1 MRHTLLIATS
11 ILAFSAVPALAAQ
24 DAPAPAPAQPATP
37 AAPAASAE
45 TSSAVV
51 TDAQLE
57 AFAAAM
63 VKVREISAGVQNGTP
78 TTEQQAGMAAAIEA
92 SGLGITQFN
101 AISTQVSADPV
112 MRARLA
118 VASAPESAAGS
129 VAAGVSDAEV
139 EKFSA
144 AMVKMREVAPA
155 AGATPTADQQAAM
168 AGVLE
173 ASGLEI
179 ARFNEIATAVSS
191 DAHLRARVELA
202 DARRGAGS

>member
-1 MRHTLLIATS
+1 MRRSLLIASS
-11 ILAFSAVPALAAQ
+11 ILAVSAVPALATAQ
-24 DAPAPAPAQPATP
+24 NAPPPAAAPAPAVPAPTG
-37 AAPAASAE
+37 SA
-45 TSSAVV
+45 V

-63 VKVREISAGVQNGTP
+63 VKVREISEGVQGGTP
-78 TTEQQAGMAAAIEA
+78 TAEQQAGMAAAIEA

-101 AISTQVSADPV
+101 AISTQVSADPL

-118 VASAPESAAGS
+118 VATAPEPAAGS

-139 EKFSA
+139 EQFSA

-155 AGATPTADQQAAM
+155 AGSTPTTEQQAEM

-179 ARFNEIATAVSS
+179 ARFNAIATAVSS

-202 DARRGAGS
+202 DARRSAGA

>member
-1 MRHTLLIATS
+1 MRRSLVIASS
-11 ILAFSAVPALAAQ
+11 ILAVSAVPALATAQ
-24 DAPAPAPAQPATP
+24 DAPPPAAAPAPAVPAPTG
-37 AAPAASAE
+37 SA
-45 TSSAVV
+45 V

-63 VKVREISAGVQNGTP
+63 VKVREISEGVQGGTP
-78 TTEQQAGMAAAIEA
+78 TPEQQAGMAAAIEA

-118 VASAPESAAGS
+118 VATAPEPVAGS
-129 VAAGVSDAEV
+129 AAAGVTDAEV
-139 EKFSA
+139 NQFSA

-155 AGATPTADQQAAM
+155 AGATPTAEQQAEM

-173 ASGLEI
+173 ASGLAI
-179 ARFNEIATAVSS
+179 DRFNAIATAVSS

-202 DARRGAGS
+202 DAKRGAGA

>member
-1 MRHTLLIATS
+1 MRRSLLIATS
-11 ILAFSAVPALAAQ
+11 VLAVSAVPALATAQ
-24 DAPAPAPAQPATP
+24 DAPPPAAPAPATP
-37 AAPAASAE
+37 APTASA
-45 TSSAVV
+45 V

-63 VKVREISAGVQNGTP
+63 VKVREISAGVQGGTP

-118 VASAPESAAGS
+118 VATAPEPAAGS

-144 AMVKMREVAPA
+144 AMVKMREVAPE

-202 DARRGAGS
+202 DARRGVGA